1 MGGKVVACCVRLR
14 RMKTPSLRRS
24 GPLRASVLLLASILL
39 SSACLAEPEPGG
51 ASAAARTVLVT
62 GANRGIGLELARQ
75 YAADGWQVIGT
86 ARKPEEADA
95 LRESGAKVMQLDVT
109 DQASVEQLAADLGDR
124 PIDVLINN
132 AGILPRMRA
141 LADVDFDDYNRVLAV
156 NTVGPV
162 RVTQALIP
170 NLQAGDGKTIVNVT
184 SQLGSIT
191 NSSGGFY
198 GYRESKAALN
208 MFTRSLA
215 ADLGPQGFVCIV
227 IHPGWVRTDM
237 GGANAPVLPKDSAAG
252 IRRVVG
258 GLSPE
263 DNGTYWTFEGKTL
276 PW

>member
-1 MGGKVVACCVRLR
+1 
-14 RMKTPSLRRS
+14 MKTPSLRRS
-24 GPLRASVLLLASILL
+24 GPLRAGIVVLASVLFSVG
-39 SSACLAEPEPGG
+39 CLAEPETGDASG
-51 ASAAARTVLVT
+51 ASSTVLIT

-75 YAADGWQVIGT
+75 YAADSWQVIGT

-252 IRRVVG
+252 IRRVVA
-258 GLSPE
+258 GLSAE
-263 DNGTYWTFEGKTL
+263 DNGTYWTFEGEPL